1 MEIKSERTDLSCT
14 VIQRELRDIQ
24 SAVTGMR
31 NIPAESA
38 EKTELTQQCE
48 LEKHEILSNC
58 WQMTKKLE
66 EDASDSG
73 ELPIISRNSAPS
85 SPILK
90 EHCDSTD
97 SKPPSRP
104 HSVHSDR
111 NGESPAKSDTLTSTT
126 GANAPRKKRSR
137 AAFSHAQVYELE
149 RRFRH
154 QRYLSGPERGDLAA
168 ALKLTEQQIKI
179 WFQNRRYKTKR
190 KQMAAEMMSP
200 SPAKKVAV
208 KVLFRDNPYQPL
220 PAAYPD
226 PLLAQSQLCPQISYY
241 PPFFPLAT
249 HPVHPMLYSH

>member
-1 MEIKSERTDLSCT
+1 MSKNVDL
-14 VIQRELRDIQ
+14 LLLYFFLF
-24 SAVTGMR
+24 TG
-31 NIPAESA
+31 
-38 EKTELTQQCE
+38 Q
-48 LEKHEILSNC
+48 
-58 WQMTKKLE
+58 
-66 EDASDSG
+66 
-73 ELPIISRNSAPS
+73 
-85 SPILK
+85 
-90 EHCDSTD
+90 CDSTD

-104 HSVHSDR
+104 HSVQSTSDQ
-111 NGESPAKSDTLTSTT
+111 NSDSLSKTESLSSSSSSTS
-126 GANAPRKKRSR
+126 GSNAPRKKRSR

-226 PLLAQSQLCPQISYY
+226 PLLAQSQMCPQINFY
-241 PPFFPLAT
+241 PPFFPLAS
-249 HPVHPMLYSH
+249 HPLHPMLFSH